1 MTSRAKIAVIQFPGS
16 NTELETI
23 AAIERNGMTPI
34 SHLWNEPA
42 SNLELCDGY
51 IIVGG
56 FSYEDR
62 SRSGIIASLDPVINT
77 LKKQALVGKPVLG
90 VCNGAQILV
99 ESGMV
104 PGNKGFDTIVGLS
117 ENKRVRSGQVVGTG
131 YYNTWCYLKSNKES
145 VSAFIDKSDDGLLL
159 QIPIAHAEGR
169 FVMDKKLQEVVES
182 TNLAVYHYCNQ
193 DGEIIN
199 DFPVNPN
206 GSIDNIAALGN
217 VAGNVMAIM
226 PHPERTYKGDPVF
239 KSLNNFLNS
248 DDVFSYKALRYE
260 SKKITISP
268 FKKPKKTT
276 ELLISM
282 IIADNEAISVEKC
295 IERLG
300 QTNAGIKKYLHLE
313 IEHEGVLDIENIYE
327 TDVLFNPS
335 KEFITTNI
343 DKGSGFR
350 FLVRE
355 KENIGGRKM
364 KETLHR
370 RFGFNNITN
379 ILKGTVWEINSKE
392 KQIKKDI
399 DLILNSH
406 ILCNPISQ
414 ECHEY

>member
-1 MTSRAKIAVIQFPGS
+1 MTNRPKIAVIQFPGS

-23 AAIERNGMTPI
+23 AAIERNGMIPI
-34 SHLWNEPA
+34 SHLWNEPS

-62 SRSGIIASLDPVINT
+62 SRSGIIASLDPVMST
-77 LKKQALVGKPVLG
+77 VKKQALTGKPVLG

-99 ESGMV
+99 ESGIV
-104 PGNKGFDTIVGLS
+104 PGNNGFDTIVSLS
-117 ENKRVRSGQVVGTG
+117 ENKRVKSGQVVGTG

-145 VSAFIDKSDDGLLL
+145 VSAFVDKSDNGLLHV
-159 QIPIAHAEGR
+159 PIAHAEGR
-169 FVMDKKLQEVVES
+169 FMMDKKLQEIVE
-182 TNLAVYHYCNQ
+182 TANLAVYHYCNE
-193 DGEIIN
+193 DGVIIN

-226 PHPERTYKGDPVF
+226 PHPERTHIGDPIF
-239 KSLNNFLNS
+239 RSLNSFLNS
-248 DDVFSYKALRYE
+248 DDVFSYKALNYK
-260 SKKITISP
+260 SKKINISP
-268 FKKPKKTT
+268 FKKSKKTT

-300 QTNAGIKKYLHLE
+300 KTDADIKKYLHLE
-313 IEHEGVLDIENIYE
+313 IEHDGALDIESIYE

-335 KEFITTNI
+335 KEFIATNV
-343 DKGSGFR
+343 DRGSGSR

-364 KETLHR
+364 KETLQK

-406 ILCNPISQ
+406 ILSNPISQ

>member
-23 AAIERNGMTPI
+23 AAIDRNGMTPI

-77 LKKQALVGKPVLG
+77 VKKQALVGKPVLG

-313 IEHEGVLDIENIYE
+313 IEHDGVLDIENIYE

>member
-1 MTSRAKIAVIQFPGS
+1 MIDKSKIAIIQFPGS

-34 SHLWNEPA
+34 SHLWNEPS
-42 SNLELCDGY
+42 SNLEQYSGFIL
-51 IIVGG
+51 VGG

-62 SRSGIIASLDPVINT
+62 SRSGIIASLDPIMNT
-77 LKKQALVGKPVLG
+77 LKKQALKGKPVLG
-90 VCNGAQILV
+90 ICNGAQILV

-104 PGNKGFDTIVGLS
+104 PGNGNFDTMVSLT
-117 ENKRVRSGQVVGTG
+117 ENKRVKGGQVVGTG
-131 YYNTWCYLKSNKES
+131 YYNTWCYLKSNEKS
-145 VSAFIDKSDDGLLL
+145 VSAFIDRSDMGLLH
-159 QIPIAHAEGR
+159 IPIAHAEGR
-169 FVMDKKLQEVVES
+169 FMMDSKLHQAVEKS
-182 TNLAVYHYCNQ
+182 NLAVYRYC
-193 DGEIIN
+193 DKGGSIIN
-199 DFPVNPN
+199 DFPINPN
-206 GSIDNIAALGN
+206 GSIDNVAALGN

-226 PHPERTYKGDPVF
+226 PHPERTHGGDSIF
-239 KSLNNFLNS
+239 RALNS
-248 DDVFSYKALRYE
+248 FLSTDEVFSYKALSYDC
-260 SKKITISP
+260 KKIKVAP
-268 FKKPKKTT
+268 FKKSKETT

-282 IIADNEAISVEKC
+282 IIADNEAISVQKC

-300 QTNAGIKKYLHLE
+300 KTSVPIKKYLHLE
-313 IEHEGVLDIENIYE
+313 IEHEGPLNMESVYE

-335 KEFITTNI
+335 KEFIVTNV
-343 DKGSGFR
+343 KRNSGSR

-364 KETLHR
+364 KETLQK
-370 RFGFNNITN
+370 RFGFSGITN

>member
-226 PHPERTYKGDPVF
+226 PHPERTDKGDPVF

-300 QTNAGIKKYLHLE
+300 QTNVGIKKYLHLE
-313 IEHEGVLDIENIYE
+313 IEHDGVLDIENIYE

>member
-1 MTSRAKIAVIQFPGS
+1 MIDKPKIAIIQFPGS

-34 SHLWNEPA
+34 SHLWNEPS
-42 SNLELCDGY
+42 SNLEQYSGY
-51 IIVGG
+51 ILVGG

-62 SRSGIIASLDPVINT
+62 SRSGIIASLDPIMNT
-77 LKKQALVGKPVLG
+77 LKKQALKGKPVLG
-90 VCNGAQILV
+90 ICNGAQILV

-104 PGNKGFDTIVGLS
+104 PGNGNFDTMVSLT
-117 ENKRVRSGQVVGTG
+117 ENKRVKGGQVVGTG
-131 YYNTWCYLKSNKES
+131 YYNTWCYLKSNEKS
-145 VSAFIDKSDDGLLL
+145 ASAFIDGSDMGLLH
-159 QIPIAHAEGR
+159 IPIAHAEGR
-169 FVMDKKLQEVVES
+169 FMMDSKLHQAVEKS
-182 TNLAVYHYCNQ
+182 NLAVYRYC
-193 DGEIIN
+193 DKGGSIIN
-199 DFPVNPN
+199 DFPINPN

-226 PHPERTYKGDPVF
+226 PHPERTHGGDSIF
-239 KSLNNFLNS
+239 RALNS
-248 DDVFSYKALRYE
+248 FLSTDEVFSYKALSYHC
-260 SKKITISP
+260 KKMKVAP
-268 FKKPKKTT
+268 FKKSKETT

-282 IIADNEAISVEKC
+282 IIADNEAISVQKC

-300 QTNAGIKKYLHLE
+300 KTSVPIKKYLHLE
-313 IEHEGVLDIENIYE
+313 IEHEGPLNMDSVYE

-335 KEFITTNI
+335 KEFIVTDVKRNS
-343 DKGSGFR
+343 GSR

-364 KETLHR
+364 KETLQK
-370 RFGFNNITN
+370 RFGFSGITN
-379 ILKGTVWEINSKE
+379 ILKGTVWEINSRE

>member
-1 MTSRAKIAVIQFPGS
+1 MIDKSKIAIIQFPGS

-34 SHLWNEPA
+34 SHLWNEPS
-42 SNLELCDGY
+42 SNLEQYSGFIL
-51 IIVGG
+51 VGG

-62 SRSGIIASLDPVINT
+62 SRSGIIASLDPIMNT
-77 LKKQALVGKPVLG
+77 LKKQALKGKPVLG
-90 VCNGAQILV
+90 ICNGAQILV

-104 PGNKGFDTIVGLS
+104 PGNGNFDTMVSLT
-117 ENKRVRSGQVVGTG
+117 ENKRVKGGQVVGTG
-131 YYNTWCYLKSNKES
+131 YYNTWCYLKSNEKS
-145 VSAFIDKSDDGLLL
+145 ASAFIDGSDMGLLH
-159 QIPIAHAEGR
+159 IPIAHAEGR
-169 FVMDKKLQEVVES
+169 FMMDSKLHQAVEKS
-182 TNLAVYHYCNQ
+182 NLAVYRYC
-193 DGEIIN
+193 DKGGSIIN
-199 DFPVNPN
+199 DFPINPN

-226 PHPERTYKGDPVF
+226 PHPERTHGGDSIF
-239 KSLNNFLNS
+239 RALNNFLS
-248 DDVFSYKALRYE
+248 TDEVFSYKALSYDC
-260 SKKITISP
+260 KKIKVAP
-268 FKKPKKTT
+268 FKKSKETT

-282 IIADNEAISVEKC
+282 IIADNEAISVQKC

-300 QTNAGIKKYLHLE
+300 KTSVPIKKYLHLE
-313 IEHEGVLDIENIYE
+313 IEHEGPLNMDSVYE

-335 KEFITTNI
+335 KEFIVTNV
-343 DKGSGFR
+343 KRNSGSR

-364 KETLHR
+364 KETLQK
-370 RFGFNNITN
+370 RFGFSGITN

>member
-1 MTSRAKIAVIQFPGS
+1 MIDKSKIAIIQFPGS

-34 SHLWNEPA
+34 SHLWNEPS
-42 SNLELCDGY
+42 SNLEQYSGFIL
-51 IIVGG
+51 VGG

-62 SRSGIIASLDPVINT
+62 SRSGIIASLDPIMNT
-77 LKKQALVGKPVLG
+77 LKKQALKGKPVLG
-90 VCNGAQILV
+90 ICNGAQILV

-104 PGNKGFDTIVGLS
+104 PGNGNFDTMVSLT
-117 ENKRVRSGQVVGTG
+117 ENKRVKGGQVVGTG
-131 YYNTWCYLKSNKES
+131 YYNTWCYLKSNEKS
-145 VSAFIDKSDDGLLL
+145 VSAFIDRSDMGLLH
-159 QIPIAHAEGR
+159 IPIAHAEGR
-169 FVMDKKLQEVVES
+169 FMMDSKLHQAVEKS
-182 TNLAVYHYCNQ
+182 NLAVYRYC
-193 DGEIIN
+193 DKGGSIIN
-199 DFPVNPN
+199 DFPINPN

-226 PHPERTYKGDPVF
+226 PHPERTHGGDSIF
-239 KSLNNFLNS
+239 RALNNFLS
-248 DDVFSYKALRYE
+248 TDEVFSYKALSYDC
-260 SKKITISP
+260 KKIKVAP
-268 FKKPKKTT
+268 FKKSKETT

-282 IIADNEAISVEKC
+282 IIADNEAISVQKC

-300 QTNAGIKKYLHLE
+300 KTSVPIKKYLHLE
-313 IEHEGVLDIENIYE
+313 IEHEGPLNMESVYE

-335 KEFITTNI
+335 KEFIVTDVKRNS
-343 DKGSGFR
+343 GSR

-364 KETLHR
+364 KETLQK
-370 RFGFNNITN
+370 RFGFSGITN

>member
-1 MTSRAKIAVIQFPGS
+1 MIDKPKIAIIQFPGS

-34 SHLWNEPA
+34 SHLWNEPS
-42 SNLELCDGY
+42 SNLEQYSGY
-51 IIVGG
+51 ILVGG

-62 SRSGIIASLDPVINT
+62 SRSGIIASLDPIMNT
-77 LKKQALVGKPVLG
+77 LKKQALKGKPVLG
-90 VCNGAQILV
+90 ICNGAQILV

-104 PGNKGFDTIVGLS
+104 PGNGNFDTMVSLT
-117 ENKRVRSGQVVGTG
+117 ENKRVKGGQVVGTG
-131 YYNTWCYLKSNKES
+131 YYNTWCYLKSNEKS
-145 VSAFIDKSDDGLLL
+145 ASAFIDRSDMGLLH
-159 QIPIAHAEGR
+159 IPIAHAEGR
-169 FVMDKKLQEVVES
+169 FMMDSKLHQAVEKS
-182 TNLAVYHYCNQ
+182 NLAVYRYC
-193 DGEIIN
+193 DKGGSIIN
-199 DFPVNPN
+199 DFPINPN

-226 PHPERTYKGDPVF
+226 PHPERTLGGDSIF
-239 KSLNNFLNS
+239 RALNS
-248 DDVFSYKALRYE
+248 FLSTDEVFSYKALSYDC
-260 SKKITISP
+260 KKMKVAP
-268 FKKPKKTT
+268 FKKSKETT

-282 IIADNEAISVEKC
+282 IIADNEAISVQKC

-300 QTNAGIKKYLHLE
+300 KTSVPIKKYLHLE
-313 IEHEGVLDIENIYE
+313 IEHEGPLNMDSVYE

-335 KEFITTNI
+335 KEFIVTDVKRNS
-343 DKGSGFR
+343 GSR

-364 KETLHR
+364 KETLQK

-406 ILCNPISQ
+406 ILSNPISQ

>member
-1 MTSRAKIAVIQFPGS
+1 MIDKPKIAIIQFPGS

-34 SHLWNEPA
+34 SHLWNEPS
-42 SNLELCDGY
+42 SNLEQYGGY
-51 IIVGG
+51 ILVGG

-62 SRSGIIASLDPVINT
+62 SRSGIIASLDPIMNT
-77 LKKQALVGKPVLG
+77 LKKQALKGKPVLG
-90 VCNGAQILV
+90 ICNGAQILV

-104 PGNKGFDTIVGLS
+104 PGNGNFDTMVSLT
-117 ENKRVRSGQVVGTG
+117 ENKRVKGGQVVGTG
-131 YYNTWCYLKSNKES
+131 YYNTWCYLKSNKKS
-145 VSAFIDKSDDGLLL
+145 ASAFIDRSDMDLLH
-159 QIPIAHAEGR
+159 IPIAHAEGR
-169 FVMDKKLQEVVES
+169 LMMDSKLHQAVEKS
-182 TNLAVYHYCNQ
+182 NLAVYRYC
-193 DGEIIN
+193 DKGGSIIN
-199 DFPVNPN
+199 DFPINPN

-226 PHPERTYKGDPVF
+226 PHPERTRIGDPIF
-239 KSLNNFLNS
+239 RSLNSFLNS
-248 DDVFSYKALRYE
+248 DDVFSYKALNYE
-260 SKKITISP
+260 SKKINISP
-268 FKKPKKTT
+268 FKKSKKTT

-300 QTNAGIKKYLHLE
+300 KTDADIKKYLHLE
-313 IEHEGVLDIENIYE
+313 IEHDGALDIESIYE

-335 KEFITTNI
+335 KEFIATNV
-343 DKGSGFR
+343 DRGSGSR

-364 KETLHR
+364 KETLQK
-370 RFGFNNITN
+370 RFGFSGITN
-379 ILKGTVWEINSKE
+379 ILKGTIWEINSRE

>member
-1 MTSRAKIAVIQFPGS
+1 MIDKSKIAIIQFPGS

-34 SHLWNEPA
+34 SHLWNEPS
-42 SNLELCDGY
+42 SNLEQYSGFIL
-51 IIVGG
+51 VGG

-62 SRSGIIASLDPVINT
+62 SRSGIIASLDPIMNT
-77 LKKQALVGKPVLG
+77 LKKQALKGKPVLG
-90 VCNGAQILV
+90 ICNGAQILV

-104 PGNKGFDTIVGLS
+104 PGNGNFDTMVSLT
-117 ENKRVRSGQVVGTG
+117 ENKRVKGGQVVGTG
-131 YYNTWCYLKSNKES
+131 YYNTWCYLKSNEKS
-145 VSAFIDKSDDGLLL
+145 VSAFIDGSDMGLLH
-159 QIPIAHAEGR
+159 IPIAHAEGR
-169 FVMDKKLQEVVES
+169 FMVDSKLHQAVEKS
-182 TNLAVYHYCNQ
+182 NLAVYRYC
-193 DGEIIN
+193 DKGGSIIN
-199 DFPVNPN
+199 DFPINPN

-226 PHPERTYKGDPVF
+226 PHPERTHGGDSIF
-239 KSLNNFLNS
+239 RALNNFLS
-248 DDVFSYKALRYE
+248 TDEVFSYKALSYDC
-260 SKKITISP
+260 KKIKVAP
-268 FKKPKKTT
+268 FKKSKETT

-282 IIADNEAISVEKC
+282 IIADNEAISVQKC

-300 QTNAGIKKYLHLE
+300 KTSVPIKKYLHLE
-313 IEHEGVLDIENIYE
+313 IEHEGPLNMESVYE

-335 KEFITTNI
+335 KEFIVTNV
-343 DKGSGFR
+343 KRNSGSR

-364 KETLHR
+364 KETLQK
-370 RFGFNNITN
+370 RFGFSGITN
-379 ILKGTVWEINSKE
+379 ILKGTIWEINSRE

>member
-1 MTSRAKIAVIQFPGS
+1 MIDKPKIAIIQFPGS

-34 SHLWNEPA
+34 SHLWNEPS
-42 SNLELCDGY
+42 SNLEQYSGY
-51 IIVGG
+51 ILVGG

-62 SRSGIIASLDPVINT
+62 SRSGIIASLDPIMNT
-77 LKKQALVGKPVLG
+77 LKKQALKGKPVLG
-90 VCNGAQILV
+90 ICNGAQILV

-104 PGNKGFDTIVGLS
+104 PGNGNFDTMVSLT
-117 ENKRVRSGQVVGTG
+117 ENKRVKGGQVVGTG
-131 YYNTWCYLKSNKES
+131 YYNTWCYLKSNEKS
-145 VSAFIDKSDDGLLL
+145 ASAFIDRSDMGLLH
-159 QIPIAHAEGR
+159 IPIAHAEGR
-169 FVMDKKLQEVVES
+169 FMMDRKLHQAIEKS
-182 TNLAVYHYCNQ
+182 NLAVYRYC
-193 DGEIIN
+193 DKGGSIIN
-199 DFPVNPN
+199 DFPINPN

-226 PHPERTYKGDPVF
+226 PHPERTHGGDSIF
-239 KSLNNFLNS
+239 RALNS
-248 DDVFSYKALRYE
+248 FLSTDEVFSYKALSYDC
-260 SKKITISP
+260 KKMKVAP
-268 FKKPKKTT
+268 FKKSKETT

-282 IIADNEAISVEKC
+282 IIADNEAISVQKC

-300 QTNAGIKKYLHLE
+300 KTSVPIKKYLHLE
-313 IEHEGVLDIENIYE
+313 IEHEGPLNMDSVYE

-335 KEFITTNI
+335 KEFIVTDVKRNS
-343 DKGSGFR
+343 GSR

-364 KETLHR
+364 KETLQK
-370 RFGFNNITN
+370 RFGFSGITN
-379 ILKGTVWEINSKE
+379 ILKGTVWEINSRE

>member
-1 MTSRAKIAVIQFPGS
+1 MIDKPKIAIIQFPGS

-34 SHLWNEPA
+34 SHLWNEPS
-42 SNLELCDGY
+42 SNLEQYSGFIL
-51 IIVGG
+51 VGG

-62 SRSGIIASLDPVINT
+62 SRSGIIASLDPIMNT
-77 LKKQALVGKPVLG
+77 LKKQALKGKPVLG
-90 VCNGAQILV
+90 ICNGAQILV

-104 PGNKGFDTIVGLS
+104 PGNGNFDTMVSLT
-117 ENKRVRSGQVVGTG
+117 ENKRVKGGQVVGTG
-131 YYNTWCYLKSNKES
+131 YYNTWCYLKSNEKS
-145 VSAFIDKSDDGLLL
+145 VSAFIDRSDMGLLH
-159 QIPIAHAEGR
+159 IPIAHAEGR
-169 FVMDKKLQEVVES
+169 FMMDSKLHQAVEKS
-182 TNLAVYHYCNQ
+182 NLAVYRYC
-193 DGEIIN
+193 DKGGSIIN
-199 DFPVNPN
+199 DFPINPN

-226 PHPERTYKGDPVF
+226 PHPERTHGGDSIF
-239 KSLNNFLNS
+239 RALNNFLS
-248 DDVFSYKALRYE
+248 TDEVFSYKALSYDC
-260 SKKITISP
+260 KKIKVAP
-268 FKKPKKTT
+268 FKKSKETT

-282 IIADNEAISVEKC
+282 IIADNEAISVQKC

-300 QTNAGIKKYLHLE
+300 KTSVPIKKYLHLE
-313 IEHEGVLDIENIYE
+313 IEHEGPLNMDSVYE

-335 KEFITTNI
+335 KEFIVTNV
-343 DKGSGFR
+343 KRNSGSR

-364 KETLHR
+364 KETLQK
-370 RFGFNNITN
+370 RFGFSGITN

>member
-1 MTSRAKIAVIQFPGS
+1 MIDKPKIAIIQFPGS

-34 SHLWNEPA
+34 SHLWNEPS
-42 SNLELCDGY
+42 SNLEQYSGY
-51 IIVGG
+51 ILVGG

-62 SRSGIIASLDPVINT
+62 SRSGIIASLDPIMST
-77 LKKQALVGKPVLG
+77 LKKQALKGKPVLG
-90 VCNGAQILV
+90 ICNGAQILV

-104 PGNKGFDTIVGLS
+104 PGNGNFDTMVSLT
-117 ENKRVRSGQVVGTG
+117 ENKRVKGGQVVGTG
-131 YYNTWCYLKSNKES
+131 YYNTWCYLKSNEKS
-145 VSAFIDKSDDGLLL
+145 ASAFIDRSDMGLLH
-159 QIPIAHAEGR
+159 IPIAHAEGR
-169 FVMDKKLQEVVES
+169 LMMDSKLHQAVEKS
-182 TNLAVYHYCNQ
+182 NLAVYRYC
-193 DGEIIN
+193 DKGGSIIN
-199 DFPVNPN
+199 DFPINPN

-226 PHPERTYKGDPVF
+226 PHPERTHGGDSIF
-239 KSLNNFLNS
+239 RALNS
-248 DDVFSYKALRYE
+248 FLSTDEVFSYKALSYNC
-260 SKKITISP
+260 KKMKVAP
-268 FKKPKKTT
+268 FKKSKETT

-282 IIADNEAISVEKC
+282 IIADNEAISVQKC

-300 QTNAGIKKYLHLE
+300 KTSVPIKKYLHLE
-313 IEHEGVLDIENIYE
+313 IEHEGPLNMDSVYE

-335 KEFITTNI
+335 KEFIVTDVKRNS
-343 DKGSGFR
+343 GSR

-364 KETLHR
+364 KETLQK
-370 RFGFNNITN
+370 RFGFSGITN
-379 ILKGTVWEINSKE
+379 ILKGTIWEINSRE

>member
-1 MTSRAKIAVIQFPGS
+1 MIDKPKIAIIQFPGS

-34 SHLWNEPA
+34 SHLWNEPS
-42 SNLELCDGY
+42 SNLEQYSGY
-51 IIVGG
+51 ILVGG

-62 SRSGIIASLDPVINT
+62 SRSGIIASLDPIMNT
-77 LKKQALVGKPVLG
+77 LKKQALKGKPVLG
-90 VCNGAQILV
+90 ICNGAQILV

-104 PGNKGFDTIVGLS
+104 PGNGNFDTMVSLT
-117 ENKRVRSGQVVGTG
+117 ENKRVKGGQVVGTG
-131 YYNTWCYLKSNKES
+131 YYNTWCYLKSNEKS
-145 VSAFIDKSDDGLLL
+145 ASAFIDGSDMGLLH
-159 QIPIAHAEGR
+159 IPIAHAEGR
-169 FVMDKKLQEVVES
+169 FMMDSKLHQAVEKS
-182 TNLAVYHYCNQ
+182 NLAVYRYC
-193 DGEIIN
+193 DKGGSIIN
-199 DFPVNPN
+199 DFPINPN

-226 PHPERTYKGDPVF
+226 PHPERTRGGDSIF
-239 KSLNNFLNS
+239 RALNS
-248 DDVFSYKALRYE
+248 FLSTDEVFSYKALSYDC
-260 SKKITISP
+260 KKMKVTP
-268 FKKPKKTT
+268 FKKSKETT

-282 IIADNEAISVEKC
+282 IIADNEAISVQKC

-300 QTNAGIKKYLHLE
+300 KTSVPIKKYLHLE
-313 IEHEGVLDIENIYE
+313 IEHEGPLNMDSVYE

-335 KEFITTNI
+335 KEFIVTDVKRNS
-343 DKGSGFR
+343 GSR

-364 KETLHR
+364 KETLQK
-370 RFGFNNITN
+370 RFGFSGITN
-379 ILKGTVWEINSKE
+379 ILKGTIWEINSRE

>member
-1 MTSRAKIAVIQFPGS
+1 MIDKPKIAIIQFPGS

-34 SHLWNEPA
+34 SHLWNEPS
-42 SNLELCDGY
+42 SNLEQYSGFIL
-51 IIVGG
+51 VGG

-62 SRSGIIASLDPVINT
+62 SRSGIIASLDPIMNT
-77 LKKQALVGKPVLG
+77 LKKQALKGKPVLG
-90 VCNGAQILV
+90 ICNGAQILV

-104 PGNKGFDTIVGLS
+104 PGNGNFDTMVSLT
-117 ENKRVRSGQVVGTG
+117 ENKRVKGRQVVGTG
-131 YYNTWCYLKSNKES
+131 YYNTWCYLKSNEKS
-145 VSAFIDKSDDGLLL
+145 VSAFIDGSDMGLLH
-159 QIPIAHAEGR
+159 IPIAHAEGR
-169 FVMDKKLQEVVES
+169 FMVDSKLHQAVEKS
-182 TNLAVYHYCNQ
+182 NLAVYRYC
-193 DGEIIN
+193 DKGGSIIN
-199 DFPVNPN
+199 DFPINPN

-226 PHPERTYKGDPVF
+226 PHPERTHGGDSIF
-239 KSLNNFLNS
+239 RALNNFLS
-248 DDVFSYKALRYE
+248 TDEVFSYKALSYDC
-260 SKKITISP
+260 KKIKVAP
-268 FKKPKKTT
+268 FKKSKETT

-282 IIADNEAISVEKC
+282 IIADNEAISVQKC

-300 QTNAGIKKYLHLE
+300 KTSVPIKKYLHLE
-313 IEHEGVLDIENIYE
+313 IEHEGPLNMESVYE

-335 KEFITTNI
+335 KEFIVTNV
-343 DKGSGFR
+343 KRNSGSR

-364 KETLHR
+364 KETLQK
-370 RFGFNNITN
+370 RFGFSGITN

>member
-1 MTSRAKIAVIQFPGS
+1 MTNRPKIAVIQFPGS

-23 AAIERNGMTPI
+23 AAIERNGMIPI
-34 SHLWNEPA
+34 SHLWNEPS

-62 SRSGIIASLDPVINT
+62 SRSGIIASLDPVMST
-77 LKKQALVGKPVLG
+77 LIKQALTGKPVLG

-99 ESGMV
+99 ESGIV
-104 PGNKGFDTIVGLS
+104 PGNNGFDTIVSLS
-117 ENKRVRSGQVVGTG
+117 ENKRVKSSQVIGTG

-145 VSAFIDKSDDGLLL
+145 VSAFVDKSDNGLLHV
-159 QIPIAHAEGR
+159 PIAHAEGR
-169 FVMDKKLQEVVES
+169 FMMDKKLQEIVE
-182 TNLAVYHYCNQ
+182 TANLAVYHYCNE
-193 DGEIIN
+193 DGVIIN

-226 PHPERTYKGDPVF
+226 PHPERTHIGDPIF
-239 KSLNNFLNS
+239 RSLNSFLNS
-248 DDVFSYKALRYE
+248 DDVFSYKALNYE
-260 SKKITISP
+260 SKKINISP
-268 FKKPKKTT
+268 FKKSKKTT

-300 QTNAGIKKYLHLE
+300 KTDADIKKYLHLE
-313 IEHEGVLDIENIYE
+313 IEHDGALDIESIYE

-335 KEFITTNI
+335 KEFIAT
-343 DKGSGFR
+343 DVDRGSGSR

-364 KETLHR
+364 KETLQK

>member
-226 PHPERTYKGDPVF
+226 PHPERTDKGDPVF

-260 SKKITISP
+260 SKKITVSP

-313 IEHEGVLDIENIYE
+313 IEHDGVLDIENIYE

>member
-1 MTSRAKIAVIQFPGS
+1 MIDKSKIAIIQFPGS

-34 SHLWNEPA
+34 SHLWNEPS
-42 SNLELCDGY
+42 SNLEQYSGFIL
-51 IIVGG
+51 VGG

-62 SRSGIIASLDPVINT
+62 SRSGIIASLDPIMNT
-77 LKKQALVGKPVLG
+77 LKKQALKGKPVLG
-90 VCNGAQILV
+90 ICNGAQILV

-104 PGNKGFDTIVGLS
+104 PGNGNFDTMVSLT
-117 ENKRVRSGQVVGTG
+117 ENKRVKGGQVVGTG
-131 YYNTWCYLKSNKES
+131 YYNTWCYLKSNEKS
-145 VSAFIDKSDDGLLL
+145 VSAFIDRSDMGLLH
-159 QIPIAHAEGR
+159 IPIAHAEGR
-169 FVMDKKLQEVVES
+169 FMMDSKLHQAVEKS
-182 TNLAVYHYCNQ
+182 NLAVYRYC
-193 DGEIIN
+193 DKGGSIIN
-199 DFPVNPN
+199 DFPINPN

-226 PHPERTYKGDPVF
+226 PHPERTHGGDSIF
-239 KSLNNFLNS
+239 RALNNFLS
-248 DDVFSYKALRYE
+248 TDEVFSYKALSYDC
-260 SKKITISP
+260 KKIKVAP
-268 FKKPKKTT
+268 FKKSKETT

-282 IIADNEAISVEKC
+282 IIADNEAISVQKC

-300 QTNAGIKKYLHLE
+300 KTSVPIKKYLHLE
-313 IEHEGVLDIENIYE
+313 IEHEGPLNMDSVYE

-335 KEFITTNI
+335 KEFIVTDVKRNS
-343 DKGSGFR
+343 GSR

-364 KETLHR
+364 KETLQK
-370 RFGFNNITN
+370 RFGFSGITN

>member
-1 MTSRAKIAVIQFPGS
+1 MIDKSKIAIIQFPGS

-34 SHLWNEPA
+34 SHLWNEPS
-42 SNLELCDGY
+42 SNLEQYSGFIL
-51 IIVGG
+51 VGG

-62 SRSGIIASLDPVINT
+62 SRSGIIASLDPIMNT
-77 LKKQALVGKPVLG
+77 LKKQALKGKPVLG
-90 VCNGAQILV
+90 ICNGAQILV

-104 PGNKGFDTIVGLS
+104 PGNGNFDTMVSLT
-117 ENKRVRSGQVVGTG
+117 ENKRVKGGQVVGTG
-131 YYNTWCYLKSNKES
+131 YYNTWCYLKSNEKS
-145 VSAFIDKSDDGLLL
+145 VSAFIDRSDMGLLH
-159 QIPIAHAEGR
+159 IPIAHAEGR
-169 FVMDKKLQEVVES
+169 FMMDSKLHQAVEKS
-182 TNLAVYHYCNQ
+182 NLAVYRYC
-193 DGEIIN
+193 DKGGSIIN
-199 DFPVNPN
+199 DFPINPN

-226 PHPERTYKGDPVF
+226 PHPERTHGGDSIF
-239 KSLNNFLNS
+239 RALNS
-248 DDVFSYKALRYE
+248 FLSTDEVFSYKALSYGC
-260 SKKITISP
+260 KKIKVAP
-268 FKKPKKTT
+268 FKKSKETT

-282 IIADNEAISVEKC
+282 IIADNEAISVQKC

-300 QTNAGIKKYLHLE
+300 KTSVPIKKYLHLE
-313 IEHEGVLDIENIYE
+313 IEHEGPLNMESVYE

-335 KEFITTNI
+335 KEFIVTNV
-343 DKGSGFR
+343 KRNSGSR

-364 KETLHR
+364 KETLQK
-370 RFGFNNITN
+370 RFGFSGITN

>member
-1 MTSRAKIAVIQFPGS
+1 MIDKSKIAIIQFPGS

-34 SHLWNEPA
+34 SHLWNEPS
-42 SNLELCDGY
+42 SNLEQYSGFIL
-51 IIVGG
+51 VGG

-62 SRSGIIASLDPVINT
+62 SRSGIIASLDPIMNT
-77 LKKQALVGKPVLG
+77 LKKQALKGKPVLG
-90 VCNGAQILV
+90 ICNGAQILV

-104 PGNKGFDTIVGLS
+104 PGNGNFDTMVSLT
-117 ENKRVRSGQVVGTG
+117 ENKRVKGGQVVGTG
-131 YYNTWCYLKSNKES
+131 YYNTWCYLKSNEKS
-145 VSAFIDKSDDGLLL
+145 VSAFIDRSDMGLLH
-159 QIPIAHAEGR
+159 IPIAHAEGR
-169 FVMDKKLQEVVES
+169 FMMDSKLHQAVEKS
-182 TNLAVYHYCNQ
+182 NLAVYRYC
-193 DGEIIN
+193 DKGGSIIN
-199 DFPVNPN
+199 DFPINPN

-226 PHPERTYKGDPVF
+226 PHPERTYGGDSIF
-239 KSLNNFLNS
+239 RALNNFLS
-248 DDVFSYKALRYE
+248 TDEVFSYKALSYDC
-260 SKKITISP
+260 KKIKVAP
-268 FKKPKKTT
+268 FKKSKETT

-282 IIADNEAISVEKC
+282 IIADNEAISVQKC

-300 QTNAGIKKYLHLE
+300 KTSVPIKKYLHLE
-313 IEHEGVLDIENIYE
+313 IEHEGPLNMESVYE

-335 KEFITTNI
+335 KEFIVTNV
-343 DKGSGFR
+343 KRNSGSR

-364 KETLHR
+364 KETLQK
-370 RFGFNNITN
+370 RFGFSGITN

>member
-1 MTSRAKIAVIQFPGS
+1 MIDKPKIAIIQFPGS

-34 SHLWNEPA
+34 SHLWNEPS
-42 SNLELCDGY
+42 SNLEQYSGFIL
-51 IIVGG
+51 VGG

-62 SRSGIIASLDPVINT
+62 SRSGIIASLDPIMNT
-77 LKKQALVGKPVLG
+77 LKKQALKGKPVLG
-90 VCNGAQILV
+90 ICNGAQILV

-104 PGNKGFDTIVGLS
+104 PGNGNFDTMVSLT
-117 ENKRVRSGQVVGTG
+117 ENKRVKGGQVVGTG
-131 YYNTWCYLKSNKES
+131 YYNTWCYLKSNEKS
-145 VSAFIDKSDDGLLL
+145 VSAFIDRSDMGLLH
-159 QIPIAHAEGR
+159 IPIAHAEGR
-169 FVMDKKLQEVVES
+169 FMMDSKLHQAVEKS
-182 TNLAVYHYCNQ
+182 NLAVYRYC
-193 DGEIIN
+193 DKGGSIIN
-199 DFPVNPN
+199 DFPINPN

-226 PHPERTYKGDPVF
+226 PHPERTHGGDSIF
-239 KSLNNFLNS
+239 RALNNFLS
-248 DDVFSYKALRYE
+248 TDEVFSYKALSYDC
-260 SKKITISP
+260 KKIKVAP
-268 FKKPKKTT
+268 FKKSKETT

-282 IIADNEAISVEKC
+282 IIADNEAISVQKC

-300 QTNAGIKKYLHLE
+300 KTSVPIKKYLHLE
-313 IEHEGVLDIENIYE
+313 IEHEGPLNMESVYE

-335 KEFITTNI
+335 KEFIVTNV
-343 DKGSGFR
+343 KRNSGSR

-364 KETLHR
+364 KETLQK
-370 RFGFNNITN
+370 RFGFSGITN

>member
-1 MTSRAKIAVIQFPGS
+1 MIDKSKIAIIQFPGS

-34 SHLWNEPA
+34 SHLWNEPS
-42 SNLELCDGY
+42 SNLEQYSGFIL
-51 IIVGG
+51 VGG

-62 SRSGIIASLDPVINT
+62 SRSGIIASLDPIMNT
-77 LKKQALVGKPVLG
+77 LKKQALKGKPVLG
-90 VCNGAQILV
+90 ICNGAQILV

-104 PGNKGFDTIVGLS
+104 PGNGNFDTMVSLT
-117 ENKRVRSGQVVGTG
+117 ENKRVKGRQVVGTG
-131 YYNTWCYLKSNKES
+131 YYNTWCYLKSNEKS
-145 VSAFIDKSDDGLLL
+145 VSAFIDRSDMGLLH
-159 QIPIAHAEGR
+159 IPIAHAEGR
-169 FVMDKKLQEVVES
+169 FMMDSKLHQAVEKS
-182 TNLAVYHYCNQ
+182 NLAVYRYC
-193 DGEIIN
+193 DKGGSIIN
-199 DFPVNPN
+199 DFPINPN

-226 PHPERTYKGDPVF
+226 PHPERTHGGDSIF
-239 KSLNNFLNS
+239 RALNNFLS
-248 DDVFSYKALRYE
+248 TDEVFSYKALSYDC
-260 SKKITISP
+260 KKIKVAP
-268 FKKPKKTT
+268 FKKSKETT

-282 IIADNEAISVEKC
+282 IIADNEAISVQKC

-300 QTNAGIKKYLHLE
+300 KTSVPIKKYLHLE
-313 IEHEGVLDIENIYE
+313 IEHEGPLNMESVYE

-335 KEFITTNI
+335 KEFIVTNV
-343 DKGSGFR
+343 KRNSGSR

-364 KETLHR
+364 KETLQK
-370 RFGFNNITN
+370 RFGFSGITN

>member
-1 MTSRAKIAVIQFPGS
+1 MISRAKIAVIQFPGS

-51 IIVGG
+51 ILVGG

-62 SRSGIIASLDPVINT
+62 SRSGIIASLDPVMNT

-248 DDVFSYKALRYE
+248 DDVFSYKALKYE

-313 IEHEGVLDIENIYE
+313 IEHDGVLDIENIYE

>member
-1 MTSRAKIAVIQFPGS
+1 MIDKSKIAIIQFPGS

-34 SHLWNEPA
+34 SHLWNEPS
-42 SNLELCDGY
+42 SNLEQYSGFIL
-51 IIVGG
+51 VGG

-62 SRSGIIASLDPVINT
+62 SRSGIIASLDPIMNT
-77 LKKQALVGKPVLG
+77 LKKQALKGKPVLG
-90 VCNGAQILV
+90 ICNGAQILV

-104 PGNKGFDTIVGLS
+104 PGNGNFDTMVSLT
-117 ENKRVRSGQVVGTG
+117 ENKRVKGGQVVGTG
-131 YYNTWCYLKSNKES
+131 YYNTWCYLKSNEKS
-145 VSAFIDKSDDGLLL
+145 VSAFIDRSDMGLLH
-159 QIPIAHAEGR
+159 IPIAHAEGR
-169 FVMDKKLQEVVES
+169 FMVDSKLHQAVEKS
-182 TNLAVYHYCNQ
+182 NLAVYRYC
-193 DGEIIN
+193 DKGGSIIN
-199 DFPVNPN
+199 DFPINPN

-226 PHPERTYKGDPVF
+226 PHPERTHGGDSIF
-239 KSLNNFLNS
+239 RALNNFLS
-248 DDVFSYKALRYE
+248 TDEVFSYKALSYDC
-260 SKKITISP
+260 KKIKVAP
-268 FKKPKKTT
+268 FKKSKETT

-282 IIADNEAISVEKC
+282 IIADNEAISVQKC

-300 QTNAGIKKYLHLE
+300 KTSVPIKKYLHLE
-313 IEHEGVLDIENIYE
+313 IEHEGPLNMESVYE

-335 KEFITTNI
+335 KEFIVTNV
-343 DKGSGFR
+343 KRNSGSR

-364 KETLHR
+364 KETLQK
-370 RFGFNNITN
+370 RFGFSGITN

>member
-1 MTSRAKIAVIQFPGS
+1 MIDKPKIAIIQFPGS

-34 SHLWNEPA
+34 SHLWNEPS
-42 SNLELCDGY
+42 SNLEQYSGFIL
-51 IIVGG
+51 VGG

-62 SRSGIIASLDPVINT
+62 SRSGIIASLDPIMNT
-77 LKKQALVGKPVLG
+77 LKKQALKGKPVLG
-90 VCNGAQILV
+90 ICNGAQILV

-104 PGNKGFDTIVGLS
+104 PGNGNFDTMVSLT
-117 ENKRVRSGQVVGTG
+117 ENKRVKGGQVVGTG
-131 YYNTWCYLKSNKES
+131 YYNTWCYLKSNEKS
-145 VSAFIDKSDDGLLL
+145 VSAFIDGSDMGLLH
-159 QIPIAHAEGR
+159 IPIAHAEGR
-169 FVMDKKLQEVVES
+169 FMMDSKLHQAVEKS
-182 TNLAVYHYCNQ
+182 NLAVYRYC
-193 DGEIIN
+193 DKGGSIIN
-199 DFPVNPN
+199 DFPINPN

-226 PHPERTYKGDPVF
+226 PHPERTHGGDSIF
-239 KSLNNFLNS
+239 RALNNFLS
-248 DDVFSYKALRYE
+248 TDEVFSYKALSYDC
-260 SKKITISP
+260 KKIKVAP
-268 FKKPKKTT
+268 FKKSKETT

-282 IIADNEAISVEKC
+282 IIADNEAISVQKC

-300 QTNAGIKKYLHLE
+300 KTSVPIKKYLHLE
-313 IEHEGVLDIENIYE
+313 IEHEGPLNMDSVYE

-335 KEFITTNI
+335 KEFIVTNV
-343 DKGSGFR
+343 KRNSGSR

-364 KETLHR
+364 KETLQK
-370 RFGFNNITN
+370 RFGFSGITN

>member
-1 MTSRAKIAVIQFPGS
+1 MIDKPKIAIIQFPGS

-34 SHLWNEPA
+34 SHLWNEPS
-42 SNLELCDGY
+42 SNLEQYSGY
-51 IIVGG
+51 ILVGG

-62 SRSGIIASLDPVINT
+62 SRSGIIASLDPIMNT
-77 LKKQALVGKPVLG
+77 LKKQALKGKPVLG
-90 VCNGAQILV
+90 ICNGAQILV

-104 PGNKGFDTIVGLS
+104 PGNGNFDTMVSLT
-117 ENKRVRSGQVVGTG
+117 ENKRVKGGQVVGTG
-131 YYNTWCYLKSNKES
+131 YYNTWCYLKSNEKS
-145 VSAFIDKSDDGLLL
+145 VSAFIDGSDMGLLH
-159 QIPIAHAEGR
+159 IPIAHAEGR
-169 FVMDKKLQEVVES
+169 FMMDSKLHQAVEKS
-182 TNLAVYHYCNQ
+182 NLAVYRYC
-193 DGEIIN
+193 DKGGSIIN
-199 DFPVNPN
+199 DFPINPN

-226 PHPERTYKGDPVF
+226 PHPERTHGGDSIF
-239 KSLNNFLNS
+239 RALNS
-248 DDVFSYKALRYE
+248 FLSTDEVFSYKALSYDC
-260 SKKITISP
+260 KKMKVAP
-268 FKKPKKTT
+268 FKKSKETT

-282 IIADNEAISVEKC
+282 IIADNEAISVQKC

-300 QTNAGIKKYLHLE
+300 KTSVPIKKYLHLE
-313 IEHEGVLDIENIYE
+313 IEHEGPLNMDSVYE

-335 KEFITTNI
+335 KEFIVTDVKRNS
-343 DKGSGFR
+343 GSR

-364 KETLHR
+364 KETLQK
-370 RFGFNNITN
+370 RFGFSGITN
-379 ILKGTVWEINSKE
+379 ILKGTVWEINSRE

>member
-1 MTSRAKIAVIQFPGS
+1 MIDKSKIAIIQFPGS

-34 SHLWNEPA
+34 SHLWNEPS
-42 SNLELCDGY
+42 SNLEQYSGFIL
-51 IIVGG
+51 VGG

-62 SRSGIIASLDPVINT
+62 SRSGIIASLDPIMNT
-77 LKKQALVGKPVLG
+77 LKKQALKGKPVLG
-90 VCNGAQILV
+90 ICNGAQILV

-104 PGNKGFDTIVGLS
+104 PGNGNFDTMVSLT
-117 ENKRVRSGQVVGTG
+117 ENKRVKGGQVVGTG
-131 YYNTWCYLKSNKES
+131 YYNTWCYLKSNEKS
-145 VSAFIDKSDDGLLL
+145 VSAFIDGSDMGLLH
-159 QIPIAHAEGR
+159 IPIAHAEGR
-169 FVMDKKLQEVVES
+169 FMMDSKLHQAVEKS
-182 TNLAVYHYCNQ
+182 NLAVYRYC
-193 DGEIIN
+193 DKGGSIIN
-199 DFPVNPN
+199 DFPINPN

-226 PHPERTYKGDPVF
+226 PHPKRTHGGDSIF
-239 KSLNNFLNS
+239 RALNNFLS
-248 DDVFSYKALRYE
+248 TDEVFSYKALSYDC
-260 SKKITISP
+260 KKIKVAP
-268 FKKPKKTT
+268 FKKSKETT

-282 IIADNEAISVEKC
+282 IIADNEAISVQKC

-300 QTNAGIKKYLHLE
+300 KTSVPIKKYLHLE
-313 IEHEGVLDIENIYE
+313 IEHEGPLNMESVYE

-335 KEFITTNI
+335 KEFIVTNV
-343 DKGSGFR
+343 KRNSGSR

-364 KETLHR
+364 KETLQK
-370 RFGFNNITN
+370 RFGFSGITN

>member
-77 LKKQALVGKPVLG
+77 LKNQALVGKPVLG

-226 PHPERTYKGDPVF
+226 PHPERTDKGDPVF

-313 IEHEGVLDIENIYE
+313 IEHDGVLDIENIYE

>member
-1 MTSRAKIAVIQFPGS
+1 MIDKPKIAIIQFPGS

-34 SHLWNEPA
+34 SHLWNEPS
-42 SNLELCDGY
+42 SNLEQYSGFIL
-51 IIVGG
+51 VGG

-62 SRSGIIASLDPVINT
+62 SRSGIIASLDPIMNT
-77 LKKQALVGKPVLG
+77 LKKQALKGKPVLG
-90 VCNGAQILV
+90 ICNGAQILV

-104 PGNKGFDTIVGLS
+104 PGNGNFDTMVSLT
-117 ENKRVRSGQVVGTG
+117 ENKRVKGGQVVGTG
-131 YYNTWCYLKSNKES
+131 YYNTWCYLKSNEKS
-145 VSAFIDKSDDGLLL
+145 VSAFIDGSDMGLLH
-159 QIPIAHAEGR
+159 IPIAHAEGR
-169 FVMDKKLQEVVES
+169 FMMDSKLHQAVEKS
-182 TNLAVYHYCNQ
+182 NLAVYRYC
-193 DGEIIN
+193 DKGGSIIN
-199 DFPVNPN
+199 DFPINPN

-226 PHPERTYKGDPVF
+226 PHPERTHGGDSIF
-239 KSLNNFLNS
+239 RALNNFLS
-248 DDVFSYKALRYE
+248 TDEVFSYKALSYDC
-260 SKKITISP
+260 KKIKVAP
-268 FKKPKKTT
+268 FKKSKETT

-282 IIADNEAISVEKC
+282 IIADNEAISVQKC

-300 QTNAGIKKYLHLE
+300 KTSVPIKKYLHLE
-313 IEHEGVLDIENIYE
+313 IEHEGPLNMESVYE

-335 KEFITTNI
+335 KEFIVTNV
-343 DKGSGFR
+343 KRNSGSR

-364 KETLHR
+364 KETLQK
-370 RFGFNNITN
+370 RFGFSGITN

>member
-313 IEHEGVLDIENIYE
+313 IEHDGVLDIENIYE

-379 ILKGTVWEINSKE
+379 ILKGTVWEINSME

>member
-1 MTSRAKIAVIQFPGS
+1 MIDKSKIAIIQFPGS

-34 SHLWNEPA
+34 SHLWNEPS
-42 SNLELCDGY
+42 SNLEQYSGFIL
-51 IIVGG
+51 VGG

-62 SRSGIIASLDPVINT
+62 SRSGIIASLDPIMNT
-77 LKKQALVGKPVLG
+77 LKKQALKGKPVLG
-90 VCNGAQILV
+90 ICNGAQILV

-104 PGNKGFDTIVGLS
+104 PGNGNFDTMVSLT
-117 ENKRVRSGQVVGTG
+117 ENKRVKGGQVVGTG
-131 YYNTWCYLKSNKES
+131 YYNTWCYLKSNEKS
-145 VSAFIDKSDDGLLL
+145 VSAFIDGSDMGLLH
-159 QIPIAHAEGR
+159 IPIAHAEGR
-169 FVMDKKLQEVVES
+169 FMVDSKLHQAVEKS
-182 TNLAVYHYCNQ
+182 NLAVYRYC
-193 DGEIIN
+193 DKGGSIIN
-199 DFPVNPN
+199 DFPINPN

-226 PHPERTYKGDPVF
+226 PHPERTHGGDSIF
-239 KSLNNFLNS
+239 RALNNFLS
-248 DDVFSYKALRYE
+248 TDEVFSYKALSYDC
-260 SKKITISP
+260 KKIKVAP
-268 FKKPKKTT
+268 FKKSKETT

-282 IIADNEAISVEKC
+282 IIADNEAISVQKC

-300 QTNAGIKKYLHLE
+300 KTSVPIKKYLHLE
-313 IEHEGVLDIENIYE
+313 IEHEGPLNMESVYE

-335 KEFITTNI
+335 KEFIVTNV
-343 DKGSGFR
+343 KRNSGSR

-364 KETLHR
+364 KETLQK
-370 RFGFNNITN
+370 RFGFSGITN

>member
-1 MTSRAKIAVIQFPGS
+1 MTNRPKIAVIQFPGS

-23 AAIERNGMTPI
+23 AAIERNGMIPI
-34 SHLWNEPA
+34 SHLWNEPS

-62 SRSGIIASLDPVINT
+62 SRSGIIASLDPVMST
-77 LKKQALVGKPVLG
+77 VKKQALTGKPVLG

-99 ESGMV
+99 ESGIV
-104 PGNKGFDTIVGLS
+104 PGNNGFDTIVSLS
-117 ENKRVRSGQVVGTG
+117 ENKRVKSGQVVGTG

-145 VSAFIDKSDDGLLL
+145 VSAFVDKSDNDLLHV
-159 QIPIAHAEGR
+159 PIAHAEGR
-169 FVMDKKLQEVVES
+169 FMMDKKLQEIVE
-182 TNLAVYHYCNQ
+182 TANLAVYHYCNE
-193 DGEIIN
+193 DGVIIN

-226 PHPERTYKGDPVF
+226 PHPERTHIGDPIF
-239 KSLNNFLNS
+239 RSLNSFLNS
-248 DDVFSYKALRYE
+248 DDVFSYKALNYK
-260 SKKITISP
+260 SKKINISP
-268 FKKPKKTT
+268 FKKSKKTT

-300 QTNAGIKKYLHLE
+300 KTDADIKKYLHLE
-313 IEHEGVLDIENIYE
+313 IEHDGALDIESIYE

-335 KEFITTNI
+335 KEFIAT
-343 DKGSGFR
+343 DVDRGSGSR

-364 KETLHR
+364 KETLQK

>member
-313 IEHEGVLDIENIYE
+313 IEHDGVLDIESIYE

>member
-268 FKKPKKTT
+268 FEKPKKTT

-313 IEHEGVLDIENIYE
+313 IEHDGVLDIENIYE

>member
-1 MTSRAKIAVIQFPGS
+1 M
-16 NTELETI
+16 
-23 AAIERNGMTPI
+23 
-34 SHLWNEPA
+34 
-42 SNLELCDGY
+42 
-51 IIVGG
+51 
-56 FSYEDR
+56 
-62 SRSGIIASLDPVINT
+62 
-77 LKKQALVGKPVLG
+77 
-90 VCNGAQILV
+90 CNGAQILV
-99 ESGMV
+99 ESGIV
-104 PGNKGFDTIVGLS
+104 PGNNGFDTIVSLS
-117 ENKRVRSGQVVGTG
+117 ENKRVKSGQVVGTG

-145 VSAFIDKSDDGLLL
+145 VSAFVDKSDNGLLHV
-159 QIPIAHAEGR
+159 PIAHAEGR
-169 FVMDKKLQEVVES
+169 FMMDKKLQEIVE
-182 TNLAVYHYCNQ
+182 TANLAVYHYCNE
-193 DGEIIN
+193 DGVIIN

-226 PHPERTYKGDPVF
+226 PHPERTHIGDPIF
-239 KSLNNFLNS
+239 RSLNSFLNS
-248 DDVFSYKALRYE
+248 DDVFSYKALNYK
-260 SKKITISP
+260 SKKINISP
-268 FKKPKKTT
+268 FKKSKKTT

-300 QTNAGIKKYLHLE
+300 KTDANIKKYLHLE
-313 IEHEGVLDIENIYE
+313 IEHDGALDIESIYE

-335 KEFITTNI
+335 KEFIATNV
-343 DKGSGFR
+343 DRGSGSR

-364 KETLHR
+364 KETLQK